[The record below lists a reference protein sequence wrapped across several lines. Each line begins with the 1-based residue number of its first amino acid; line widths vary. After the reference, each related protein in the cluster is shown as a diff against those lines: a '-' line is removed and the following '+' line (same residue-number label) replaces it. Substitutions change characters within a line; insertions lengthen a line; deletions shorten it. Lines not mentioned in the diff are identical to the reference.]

1 VHSRSSR
8 SCAAVALLSGDGR
21 VREARMAL
29 GELRD
34 ARLVLLPGLS
44 PAAIARAA
52 PPKPLWGLEPMSAA
66 AEAAARLATDWR
78 AAADSAAGVG
88 VAAPPELRVGGI
100 EPAIVGDDV
109 RAWATASCG
118 DVRRTSGE
126 PLSVRTTDL
135 VAALAWLCGLSIG
148 DGDGDRR
155 EAATRDSARGSDG
168 GGVDCGDMRCAADEK
183 AGELVL
189 ARTGDAPT
197 AILGTRALSTPSAD
211 ARASRLDAAAASTL
225 LLVRG
230 DALRVKSRDGLVPC
244 VTPGK
249 SGRMMRQVFG
259 SQSAE
264 RPCAHGGKCSP
275 LLPAAEALLLQCEA
289 AQRRGTLPLLRGA
302 HRHATQAAV
311 KES

>member
-1 VHSRSSR
+1 
-8 SCAAVALLSGDGR
+8 
-21 VREARMAL
+21 MAL

-100 EPAIVGDDV
+100 EPAIVGDGV
-109 RAWATASCG
+109 RAWATGSCG
-118 DVRRTSGE
+118 DVRPTRGE

-168 GGVDCGDMRCAADEK
+168 GGVDCGDMRCAAAEK
-183 AGELVL
+183 AGEPVL
-189 ARTGDAPT
+189 ARTGDVPIAV
-197 AILGTRALSTPSAD
+197 LGARALSTPSAD

-230 DALRVKSRDGLVPC
+230 DALRVTSRDGLPC
-244 VTPGK
+244 VTPGT
-249 SGRMMRQVFG
+249 SGRMMRQVLVECREAMRHFG
-259 SQSAE
+259 
-264 RPCAHGGKCSP
+264 GNCSP

-289 AQRRGTLPLLRGA
+289 AQRRGTLPLLRGV
-302 HRHATQAAV
+302 HRHATPAAV